1 MKRWPPASMKW
12 TRQQGQHVDW
22 QPCCEPRSAHDKW
35 ILPHM
40 ADVEWTE
47 STQSGCTAQT
57 ERQCVAT
64 RGRIMGNRTTSPIK
78 LFSFLGIGTNHINYI
93 YYDYD
98 CLAIYKNSTPDTE
111 GAQWKP
117 VIICG
122 CQTFWARSKACWVG
136 VHGLVLPIFLPGQG
150 GGSVATGYLPHVGS
164 LSSVDL
170 RETKLHLLTLLG
182 YWQA

>member
-1 MKRWPPASMKW
+1 MILWYSLAIPSGQFLSSECEQAGRPVSILKTPQVVMEREECYEKKRFKNNNIA
-12 TRQQGQHVDW
+12 
-22 QPCCEPRSAHDKW
+22 A
-35 ILPHM
+35 I
-40 ADVEWTE
+40 EWFH
-47 STQSGCTAQT
+47 
-57 ERQCVAT
+57 
-64 RGRIMGNRTTSPIK
+64 NSPIK

-117 VIICG
+117 VIMCG
-122 CQTFWARSKACWVG
+122 CQTFWAGSKACWVG